1 MASATASPM
10 TDATSRVPRLVAS
23 AGGGGLPH
31 AVWRP
36 QMQTFLMQHGIEES
50 DYAHEISLWR
60 EIVAAVGDDAQ
71 TRRTAAI
78 ATVLGVAASSKGGAG
93 ASSSSAKTELLTD
106 DQKAA
111 KKEVSELIAR
121 SRKAYGF
128 LYAALPTDLRQL
140 IADVPQ
146 GYAYGVWSF
155 LEKKFRNTEQDTVM
169 VLWERYVSL
178 RQETDETFD
187 VYKARVDSVVEL
199 LTHAK
204 QSPPAELY
212 ATLLLW
218 RLLPHYATAVLTL
231 KTSERLKDVARIEW
245 SSIAQFMA
253 EFERSQLALGEGDG
267 ATDRAMAARN
277 ATNAAAAQQSSSS
290 SRGAP
295 ETRTCFNCGK
305 VGHLARRCP
314 QPRKPLAGGNGQ
326 AWQTQKGKGGQRQ
339 APPSGQNKAS
349 SASDSDESDGGL
361 AQTPRT
367 PQGARANVA
376 RGDNRFEAL
385 SDVEDK
391 APAPRNPGRSYCAR
405 VLAGIA
411 REQATHKPVHASQPP
426 GAQKQQKS
434 LDEALKTTAKAVDT
448 GASVSTTS
456 NRSTLVNLRRC
467 SPMPIKLADGTVL
480 TATYKGDL
488 PLRLRTAENSESDTY
503 TVVNIKDVYF
513 HERFDANLLSWGC
526 MKEDGWELHSTP
538 AGTYLKTPG
547 PDGKRVNAST
557 RGRLTILEDAGC
569 QRAYGARLG
578 RIVCTSVDDVVLLHR
593 RMGHA
598 SWTQMKKTCK
608 AGAALGAG
616 DLSGLTDAELSQA
629 EKAVRACTSCA
640 EAKAHRNPLGHHG
653 LDKGTKPGEVVHMDT
668 FYAVTRDAATGK
680 KKTQY
685 CLLATDAYTEWRWAS
700 MHDSRLDLPQA
711 VIDILQHCR
720 SMTDK
725 RVRLVVADLGG
736 EFDNRLLQKY
746 CSDRGIEL
754 KPAPARAKE
763 LNGVAEKSVDTVKNH
778 ARAMQ
783 LAAGIPER
791 MGWAYAVRHHIYL
804 WNRTHVGQRTG
815 MAPLQAM
822 TGREPSILHVG
833 EFGCDAYVHLDR
845 TQRDT
850 TFSPKAEPAI
860 YLGHSGRQNCPVVR
874 LLRSGKVLLA
884 KDVQFREGA
893 FTHLVAQLSN
903 RVGDFE
909 PVDIIDALTPSSDAQ
924 QRGDGGS
931 DIASDASADVDAPDS
946 DEASAQPENKFRLK
960 AITDVQTVGGMKK
973 YRVKW
978 VGYAGE
984 TWEPAAD
991 IEQDAPDAVR
1001 EYESFLS
1008 RRSQARATRSQ
1019 VRAQPAPV
1027 AAASAPSAAS
1037 MNADN
1042 ESDLG
1047 AAAAYAA
1054 QCL

>member
-1 MASATASPM
+1 M
-10 TDATSRVPRLVAS
+10 TDATSRVPRLVAA

-50 DYAHEISLWR
+50 DYAHEIPLWR

-78 ATVLGVAASSKGGAG
+78 ATVLGVAAGSKGGAS
-93 ASSSSAKTELLTD
+93 ASSSSPKTELLTD
-106 DQKAA
+106 EQKAA

-204 QSPPAELY
+204 QSPPGELY

-231 KTSERLKDVARIEW
+231 KTSERLKDVAKIEW
-245 SSIAQFMA
+245 ASIAQFMA

-267 ATDRAMAARN
+267 AADRAMAARN
-277 ATNAAAAQQSSSS
+277 ATSAAAAQQSSSF

-295 ETRTCFNCGK
+295 ETRICFNCGK
-305 VGHLARRCP
+305 PGHIRWKCP
-314 QPRKPLAGGNGQ
+314 QPRKPRADGE
-326 AWQTQKGKGGQRQ
+326 AWQTQKRKGGPRE
-339 APPSGQNKAS
+339 AHPSGQKKTQSA
-349 SASDSDESDGGL
+349 SASDNDEPDEGH

-367 PQGARANVA
+367 QQGARANVA
-376 RGDNRFEAL
+376 RDDNRFEAL
-385 SDVEDK
+385 SDVEDE
-391 APAPRNPGRSYCAR
+391 APAPRHPGRSYCAR

-411 REQATHKPVHASQPP
+411 REQAAHKPAHAPQPP
-426 GAQKQQKS
+426 HTQKQQKS
-434 LDEALKTTAKAVDT
+434 LDVALKTTAKAVDT

-456 NRSTLVNLRRC
+456 NRSTLVNVRRC

-488 PLRLRTAENSESDTY
+488 PLRLRTAENSESSTY

-538 AGTYLKTPG
+538 AGTYVKTPG
-547 PDGKRVNAST
+547 PNGKRVNAST
-557 RGRLTILEDAGC
+557 RGRLTILDDAGC
-569 QRAYGARLG
+569 EHAYGARMG

-608 AGAALGAG
+608 TGAAFGAG
-616 DLSGLTDAELSQA
+616 DLSGLTDAELTRA
-629 EKAVRACTSCA
+629 EEAVRACTSCA
-640 EAKAHRNPLGHHG
+640 KAKAHRNPLGHHG
-653 LDKGTKPGEVVHMDT
+653 LDKGTKLGEVVHMDT

-700 MHDSRLDLPQA
+700 MHDSRMDLPQA

-783 LAAGIPER
+783 LAAGIPEQ
-791 MGWAYAVRHHIYL
+791 MGWAHAVRHHIYL
-804 WNRTHVGQRTG
+804 WNRTHVGRRTG

-822 TGREPSILHVG
+822 TGREPSILNVG

-909 PVDIIDALTPSSDAQ
+909 PVDIIDALTRESDNPSAQ
-924 QRGDGGS
+924 QRDAVGS
-931 DIASDASADVDAPDS
+931 FDAASDGDVDASDS
-946 DEASAQPENKFRLK
+946 NESSAQPDSKFRLK
-960 AITDVQTVGGMKK
+960 AITDVQTVDGIKK

-1019 VRAQPAPV
+1019 ARAQPAPV
-1027 AAASAPSAAS
+1027 AAASAPSVAS
-1037 MNADN
+1037 VDHDN
-1042 ESDLG
+1042 ESDVG

-1054 QCL
+1054 QRL

>member
-1 MASATASPM
+1 M
-10 TDATSRVPRLVAS
+10 
-23 AGGGGLPH
+23 
-31 AVWRP
+31 
-36 QMQTFLMQHGIEES
+36 
-50 DYAHEISLWR
+50 
-60 EIVAAVGDDAQ
+60 
-71 TRRTAAI
+71 
-78 ATVLGVAASSKGGAG
+78 
-93 ASSSSAKTELLTD
+93 
-106 DQKAA
+106 
-111 KKEVSELIAR
+111 
-121 SRKAYGF
+121 
-128 LYAALPTDLRQL
+128 
-140 IADVPQ
+140 
-146 GYAYGVWSF
+146 
-155 LEKKFRNTEQDTVM
+155 
-169 VLWERYVSL
+169 
-178 RQETDETFD
+178 
-187 VYKARVDSVVEL
+187 
-199 LTHAK
+199 
-204 QSPPAELY
+204 
-212 ATLLLW
+212 
-218 RLLPHYATAVLTL
+218 
-231 KTSERLKDVARIEW
+231 
-245 SSIAQFMA
+245 
-253 EFERSQLALGEGDG
+253 
-267 ATDRAMAARN
+267 
-277 ATNAAAAQQSSSS
+277 
-290 SRGAP
+290 
-295 ETRTCFNCGK
+295 
-305 VGHLARRCP
+305 
-314 QPRKPLAGGNGQ
+314 
-326 AWQTQKGKGGQRQ
+326 
-339 APPSGQNKAS
+339 
-349 SASDSDESDGGL
+349 
-361 AQTPRT
+361 
-367 PQGARANVA
+367 
-376 RGDNRFEAL
+376 
-385 SDVEDK
+385 
-391 APAPRNPGRSYCAR
+391 
-405 VLAGIA
+405 
-411 REQATHKPVHASQPP
+411 
-426 GAQKQQKS
+426 
-434 LDEALKTTAKAVDT
+434 
-448 GASVSTTS
+448 
-456 NRSTLVNLRRC
+456 
-467 SPMPIKLADGTVL
+467 L
-480 TATYKGDL
+480 TATYKGEL
-488 PLRLRTAENSESDTY
+488 PLRLRTAENSEPDAY

-547 PDGKRVNAST
+547 PDGKCVNAST

-569 QRAYGARLG
+569 QRAYGARMG

-616 DLSGLTDAELSQA
+616 DISGLTDAELSQA

-680 KKTQY
+680 KKPQY

-791 MGWAYAVRHHIYL
+791 MGWAHAVRHHIYL

-822 TGREPSILHVG
+822 TGREPSILRVG

-850 TFSPKAEPAI
+850 TFSPKAEPTI

-893 FTHLVAQLSN
+893 FTHLQAQLSN

-909 PVDIIDALTPSSDAQ
+909 PVDIIDALAPSSDAQ

-931 DIASDASADVDAPDS
+931 DIASDASADDDASNS
-946 DEASAQPENKFRLK
+946 DDVNAQPEGKFRLK

-978 VGYAGE
+978 VGYTGE

-1019 VRAQPAPV
+1019 ARAQPAPV
-1027 AAASAPSAAS
+1027 AAASAPSAGVEVS
-1037 MNADN
+1037 
-1042 ESDLG
+1042 LRG
-1047 AAAAYAA
+1047 
-1054 QCL
+1054 

>member
-1 MASATASPM
+1 M
-10 TDATSRVPRLVAS
+10 TDATSRVPRLVAA

-50 DYAHEISLWR
+50 DYAQEIPLWR

-71 TRRTAAI
+71 TRRAAAI
-78 ATVLGVAASSKGGAG
+78 ATVLGVAAGSKSGTST
-93 ASSSSAKTELLTD
+93 SSSSTSSSKTVLTD

-231 KTSERLKDVARIEW
+231 KTSERLKDVAKIEW
-245 SSIAQFMA
+245 ASIAQFMA

-267 ATDRAMAARN
+267 AADRAMAARS
-277 ATNAAAAQQSSSS
+277 AASGAAAQQSPSFN
-290 SRGAP
+290 RRAP
-295 ETRTCFNCGK
+295 DTRTCWNCGK
-305 VGHLARRCP
+305 PGHIKQQCQQP
-314 QPRKPLAGGNGQ
+314 QKPRADGE
-326 AWQTQKGKGGQRQ
+326 AWQTQKGKGGQRH
-339 APPSGQNKAS
+339 AHSSGQNKTS
-349 SASDSDESDGGL
+349 STSDNEESDGGL

-367 PQGARANVA
+367 PKGARANVA

-385 SDVEDK
+385 SDAEDE

-411 REQATHKPVHASQPP
+411 REQVAHMPP
-426 GAQKQQKS
+426 QTLVQNQQKS
-434 LDEALKTTAKAVDT
+434 LDVALKTTAKAVDT

-488 PLRLRTAENSESDTY
+488 PLRLRTVENSEAETY

-557 RGRLTILEDAGC
+557 RGRLTILEDAGS
-569 QRAYGARLG
+569 QRAYGARMG
-578 RIVCTSVDDVVLLHR
+578 RIVCTSVDDVALLHR

-598 SWTQMKKTCK
+598 SWTQMKKTCR

-616 DLSGLTDAELSQA
+616 DLSGLTEAELARA
-629 EKAVRACTSCA
+629 EVAVRACSSCA

-668 FYAVTRDAATGK
+668 FYAVTRDATTGK

-700 MHDSRLDLPQA
+700 MHDSRMDLPQA

-783 LAAGIPER
+783 LAAGIPEQ
-791 MGWAYAVRHHIYL
+791 MGWAHAVRHHIYL

-874 LLRSGKVLLA
+874 LLRSGKTLLA

-903 RVGDFE
+903 RAGDFE
-909 PVDIIDALTPSSDAQ
+909 PVDIIDALTREPDNPAAQ
-924 QRGDGGS
+924 QRDAVGSGDAVARTS
-931 DIASDASADVDAPDS
+931 TDVDALDS
-946 DEASAQPENKFRLK
+946 DNIAQAALESKFRLK
-960 AITDVQTVGGMKK
+960 AITDVQTVDGMKK

-991 IEQDAPDAVR
+991 IEQDAPEAVR
-1001 EYESFLS
+1001 EYESFLL

-1019 VRAQPAPV
+1019 AARAQPAAV
-1027 AAASAPSAAS
+1027 AAVPPASVPSPAS
-1037 MNADN
+1037 GDPDN
-1042 ESDLG
+1042 ESDIG

-1054 QCL
+1054 QCF

>member
-1 MASATASPM
+1 M
-10 TDATSRVPRLVAS
+10 TDATSRVPRLVAA

-50 DYAHEISLWR
+50 DYAQEIPQWR
-60 EIVAAVGDDAQ
+60 EIVAAVGDDAH

-78 ATVLGVAASSKGGAG
+78 AMVLGVAAGSKGGAS
-93 ASSSSAKTELLTD
+93 ASSSSAVLTD
-106 DQKAA
+106 EQKAA

-231 KTSERLKDVARIEW
+231 KTSERLKDVAKIEW
-245 SSIAQFMA
+245 ASIAQFMA

-267 ATDRAMAARN
+267 AADRAMAARN
-277 ATNAAAAQQSSSS
+277 AASAAAAQQSSSF

-295 ETRTCFNCGK
+295 DTRTCFNCGK
-305 VGHLARRCP
+305 PGHIKRQCP
-314 QPRKPLAGGNGQ
+314 LKPRAHDSE
-326 AWQTQKGKGGQRQ
+326 AWQTQHRKEGPRQ
-339 APPSGQNKAS
+339 THPSGQKK
-349 SASDSDESDGGL
+349 SASDSDNDEPEG
-361 AQTPRT
+361 PRIQ
-367 PQGARANVA
+367 QGARANVA

-385 SDVEDK
+385 SDVEDD
-391 APAPRNPGRSYCAR
+391 AQAAPRNPGRSYCAR

-411 REQATHKPVHASQPP
+411 SRKPAPAHAAQQLAP

-434 LDEALKTTAKAVDT
+434 LDVALKTTAKAVDT

-456 NRSTLVNLRRC
+456 NRSTLVNVRRC
-467 SPMPIKLADGTVL
+467 PPMPIKLADGTVL

-488 PLRLRTAENSESDTY
+488 PLRLRTAGSSDSDSY
-503 TVVNIKDVYF
+503 AAVNIKDVYF

-526 MKEDGWELHSTP
+526 MKDDGWELHSTS

-557 RGRLTILEDAGC
+557 RGRLTILEDAGS
-569 QRAYGARLG
+569 QRAYGARMG
-578 RIVCTSVDDVVLLHR
+578 RIVCTSADDVVLLHR

-608 AGAALGAG
+608 AEAALGAG
-616 DLSGLTDAELSQA
+616 DLSGLTEAELARA
-629 EKAVRACTSCA
+629 EEAVRACSSCA

-668 FYAVTRDAATGK
+668 FYAVTRDATTGK

-700 MHDSRLDLPQA
+700 MHDSRMDLPQA
-711 VIDILQHCR
+711 VIDILQHCA

-783 LAAGIPER
+783 LAAGIPEQ
-791 MGWAYAVRHHIYL
+791 MGWAHAVRHHIYL
-804 WNRTHVGQRTG
+804 WNRTHVGRRTG

-874 LLRSGKVLLA
+874 LLRSGKTLLA

-903 RVGDFE
+903 RAGDFE
-909 PVDIIDALTPSSDAQ
+909 PVDIIDALTRESDNPAAQ
-924 QRGDGGS
+924 QRDAVGNDGA
-931 DIASDASADVDAPDS
+931 ASSGDVDASDS
-946 DEASAQPENKFRLK
+946 DSHESSTQPESKFRLK
-960 AITDVQTVGGMKK
+960 AITDVQTVDGMKK

-991 IEQDAPDAVR
+991 IEHDAPDAVR

-1019 VRAQPAPV
+1019 ARAQPAAPV
-1027 AAASAPSAAS
+1027 AAASTSSAVS
-1037 MNADN
+1037 VDSDN
-1042 ESDLG
+1042 ESDIG

-1054 QCL
+1054 RCL